1 MKKYFSILFLA
12 LFALAFSQK
21 KWTLREC
28 VDYAVKNN
36 LQVINNQYNA
46 DIQSKNLAM
55 AKNNYLPSVT
65 GSVNN
70 SASFGQTQGF
80 SGSIGRNDNFNNNA
94 NVNANIQVYNGGRI
108 KKTAEKSQFDLDASL
123 LDTEKTK
130 NDISVQ
136 VAQYYLQVLLN
147 KEVKKITDESVANA
161 EKILNR
167 AKATTEVGTTAK
179 TVEAEATASFAREKQ
194 KQKSAE
200 IDIERALFNLAMIL
214 QLKDF
219 QNFDVQEFPLPDMLS
234 TPLNSTDSFIEKAY
248 ENQPQ
253 IKAAE
258 TRILSAQKQVEITK
272 TQFLPTVTASA
283 GISSF
288 YYNNLTTDIT
298 GANTTTGQIFY
309 ENNFAKQYK
318 DNFGQNLGLS
328 VNIPIFNK
336 GNTKLQVEQAKISEN
351 IAKNTLDQQKQSV
364 RQDVQKAYFDANAN
378 YENFMA
384 AVEAEKSTKLA
395 LEFAEK
401 SYEAGRS
408 TIYDLNNARNN
419 YVNAQS
425 TVSQA
430 KYNYIFSMKLLNF
443 YAGIP
448 LTENL

>member
-65 GSVNN
+65 GSVSN

-179 TVEAEATASFAREKQ
+179 TVEAEATASFAR
-194 KQKSAE
+194 
-200 IDIERALFNLAMIL
+200 
-214 QLKDF
+214 
-219 QNFDVQEFPLPDMLS
+219 
-234 TPLNSTDSFIEKAY
+234 
-248 ENQPQ
+248 
-253 IKAAE
+253 
-258 TRILSAQKQVEITK
+258 
-272 TQFLPTVTASA
+272 
-283 GISSF
+283 
-288 YYNNLTTDIT
+288 
-298 GANTTTGQIFY
+298 
-309 ENNFAKQYK
+309 
-318 DNFGQNLGLS
+318 
-328 VNIPIFNK
+328 
-336 GNTKLQVEQAKISEN
+336 
-351 IAKNTLDQQKQSV
+351 
-364 RQDVQKAYFDANAN
+364 
-378 YENFMA
+378 
-384 AVEAEKSTKLA
+384 
-395 LEFAEK
+395 
-401 SYEAGRS
+401 
-408 TIYDLNNARNN
+408 
-419 YVNAQS
+419 
-425 TVSQA
+425 
-430 KYNYIFSMKLLNF
+430 
-443 YAGIP
+443 
-448 LTENL
+448 

>member
-1 MKKYFSILFLA
+1 MRRLFFLSILLA
-12 LFALAFSQK
+12 STFVFSQK

-36 LQVINNQYNA
+36 LQVINNQYNN

-55 AKNNYLPSVT
+55 AKNDYLPTVS

-70 SASFGQTQGF
+70 TASFGQSQYVNT
-80 SGSIGRNDNFNNNA
+80 IVRNDNFSNNA
-94 NVNANIQVYNGGRI
+94 NIGANIQLYNAGRI
-108 KKTAEKSQFDLDASL
+108 RKTAEKSQYDLTASL

-130 NDISVQ
+130 NDVSLQ
-136 VAQYYLQVLLN
+136 VAQLYLQILLN
-147 KEVKKITDESVANA
+147 KEVKKITDESVNNA
-161 EKILNR
+161 EKVLNR
-167 AKATTEVGTTAK
+167 AKITTEVGTTAK
-179 TVEAEATASFAREKQ
+179 TVEAEATASLAREKQ
-194 KQKSAE
+194 RQKSAE
-200 IDIERALFNLAMIL
+200 IDIERSLFNLAMLL
-214 QLKDF
+214 QLKEF
-219 QNFDVQEFPLPDMLS
+219 KEFDVQEVPLPSMLAA
-234 TPLNSTDSFIEKAY
+234 PLNSTDNIINTAY

-253 IKAAE
+253 VKAAE
-258 TRILSAQKQVEITK
+258 TRILSAQKQIEIAK
-272 TQFLPTVTASA
+272 TLFLPSVSASA
-283 GISSF
+283 GFGSF
-288 YYNNLTTDIT
+288 YFNRLSGVFD
-298 GANTTTGQIFY
+298 GQGNRVSQDDFM
-309 ENNFAKQYK
+309 KQYK

-328 VNIPIFNK
+328 LNIPIFNK

-351 IAKNTLDQQKQSV
+351 IAKNTLEQQKLSV

-395 LEFAEK
+395 LDFAEK

-448 LTENL
+448 LTDNL

>member
-1 MKKYFSILFLA
+1 MRRLFFLSILLA
-12 LFALAFSQK
+12 SNFVFSQK

-36 LQVINNQYNA
+36 LQVINNQYNN

-55 AKNNYLPSVT
+55 AKNDYLPTVS

-70 SASFGQTQGF
+70 TASFGQSQYVNT
-80 SGSIGRNDNFNNNA
+80 IVRNDNFSNNA
-94 NVNANIQVYNGGRI
+94 NIGANIQLYNAGRI
-108 KKTAEKSQFDLDASL
+108 RKTAEKSQYDLTASL

-130 NDISVQ
+130 NDVSLQ
-136 VAQYYLQVLLN
+136 VAQLYLQILLN
-147 KEVKKITDESVANA
+147 KEVKKITDESVNNA
-161 EKILNR
+161 EKVLNR
-167 AKATTEVGTTAK
+167 AKITTEVGTTAK
-179 TVEAEATASFAREKQ
+179 TVEAEATASLAREKQ
-194 KQKSAE
+194 RQKSAE
-200 IDIERALFNLAMIL
+200 IDIERSLFNLAMLL
-214 QLKDF
+214 QLKEF
-219 QNFDVQEFPLPDMLS
+219 KEFDVQEVPLPSMLAA
-234 TPLNSTDSFIEKAY
+234 PLNSTDNIVNTAY

-253 IKAAE
+253 VKAAE
-258 TRILSAQKQVEITK
+258 TRILSAQKQIEIAK
-272 TQFLPTVTASA
+272 TLFLPSVSASA
-283 GISSF
+283 GFGSF
-288 YYNNLTTDIT
+288 YFNRLSGVFD
-298 GANTTTGQIFY
+298 GQGNRVSQDDFM
-309 ENNFAKQYK
+309 KQYK

-328 VNIPIFNK
+328 LNIPIFNK

-351 IAKNTLDQQKQSV
+351 IAKNTLEQQKLSV

-395 LEFAEK
+395 LDFAEK

-448 LTENL
+448 LTDNL

>member
-1 MKKYFSILFLA
+1 MRRLFFLSILLA
-12 LFALAFSQK
+12 STFVFSQK

-36 LQVINNQYNA
+36 LQVINNQYNN
-46 DIQSKNLAM
+46 DIQSKNLGM
-55 AKNNYLPSVT
+55 AKNDYLPTVS

-70 SASFGQTQGF
+70 TASFGQSQYVNT
-80 SGSIGRNDNFNNNA
+80 IVRNDNFSNNA
-94 NVNANIQVYNGGRI
+94 NIGANIQLYNAGRI
-108 KKTAEKSQFDLDASL
+108 RKTAEKSQYDLTASL

-130 NDISVQ
+130 NDVSLQ
-136 VAQYYLQVLLN
+136 VAQLYLQILLN
-147 KEVKKITDESVANA
+147 KEVKKITDESVNNA
-161 EKILNR
+161 EKVLNR
-167 AKATTEVGTTAK
+167 AKITTEVGTTAK
-179 TVEAEATASFAREKQ
+179 TIEAEATASLAREKQ
-194 KQKSAE
+194 RQKSAE
-200 IDIERALFNLAMIL
+200 IDIERSLFNLAMLL
-214 QLKDF
+214 QLKEF
-219 QNFDVQEFPLPDMLS
+219 KEFDVQEVPLPSMLAA
-234 TPLNSTDSFIEKAY
+234 PLNSTDNIVNTAY

-253 IKAAE
+253 VKAAE
-258 TRILSAQKQVEITK
+258 TRILSAQKQIEIAK
-272 TQFLPTVTASA
+272 TLFLPSVSASA
-283 GISSF
+283 GFGSF
-288 YYNNLTTDIT
+288 YFNRLSGVFD
-298 GANTTTGQIFY
+298 GQGNRVSQDDFM
-309 ENNFAKQYK
+309 KQYK

-328 VNIPIFNK
+328 LNIPIFNK

-351 IAKNTLDQQKQSV
+351 IAKNTLEQQKLSV

-395 LEFAEK
+395 LDFAEK

-448 LTENL
+448 LTDNL

>member
-36 LQVINNQYNA
+36 LQVINNQYNN

-55 AKNNYLPSVT
+55 AKNDYLPTVS

-70 SASFGQTQGF
+70 TASFGQSQYVNT
-80 SGSIGRNDNFNNNA
+80 IVRNDNFSNNA
-94 NVNANIQVYNGGRI
+94 NIGANIQLYNAGRI
-108 KKTAEKSQFDLDASL
+108 RKTAEKSQYDLTASL

-130 NDISVQ
+130 NDVSLQ
-136 VAQYYLQVLLN
+136 VAQLYLQILLN
-147 KEVKKITDESVANA
+147 KEVKKITDESVNNA
-161 EKILNR
+161 GKVLNR
-167 AKATTEVGTTAK
+167 AKITTEVGTTAK
-179 TVEAEATASFAREKQ
+179 TIEAEATASLAREKQ
-194 KQKSAE
+194 RQKSAE
-200 IDIERALFNLAMIL
+200 IDIERSLFNLAMLL
-214 QLKDF
+214 QLKEF
-219 QNFDVQEFPLPDMLS
+219 KEFDVQEVPLPSMLAA
-234 TPLNSTDSFIEKAY
+234 PLNSTDNIVNTAY

-253 IKAAE
+253 VKAAE
-258 TRILSAQKQVEITK
+258 TRILSAQKQIEIAK
-272 TQFLPTVTASA
+272 TLFLPSVSASA
-283 GISSF
+283 GFGSF
-288 YYNNLTTDIT
+288 YFNRLSGVFD
-298 GANTTTGQIFY
+298 GQGNRVSQDDFM
-309 ENNFAKQYK
+309 KQYK

-328 VNIPIFNK
+328 LNIPIFNK

-351 IAKNTLDQQKQSV
+351 IAKNTLEQQKLSV

-395 LEFAEK
+395 LDFAEK

-448 LTENL
+448 LTDNL

>member
-1 MKKYFSILFLA
+1 L
-12 LFALAFSQK
+12 
-21 KWTLREC
+21 T
-28 VDYAVKNN
+28 
-36 LQVINNQYNA
+36 
-46 DIQSKNLAM
+46 
-55 AKNNYLPSVT
+55 
-65 GSVNN
+65 
-70 SASFGQTQGF
+70 
-80 SGSIGRNDNFNNNA
+80 
-94 NVNANIQVYNGGRI
+94 
-108 KKTAEKSQFDLDASL
+108 
-123 LDTEKTK
+123 
-130 NDISVQ
+130 
-136 VAQYYLQVLLN
+136 
-147 KEVKKITDESVANA
+147 
-161 EKILNR
+161 R

-179 TVEAEATASFAREKQ
+179 TVEAEAIASLAREKQ

>member
-1 MKKYFSILFLA
+1 MRRLFFLSILLA
-12 LFALAFSQK
+12 STFVFSQK

-36 LQVINNQYNA
+36 LQVINNQYNN

-55 AKNNYLPSVT
+55 AKNDYLPSASANIGNNVRFGQVPDNAGNSLRT
-65 GSVNN
+65 DAFSN
-70 SASFGQTQGF
+70 SASLGV
-80 SGSIGRNDNFNNNA
+80 SMDIYNN
-94 NVNANIQVYNGGRI
+94 GRI
-108 KKTAEKSQFDLDASL
+108 KKTVQKSQYDLDASF

-130 NDISVQ
+130 NDISLQ
-136 VAQYYLQVLLN
+136 VAQLYLQVLLN
-147 KEVKKITDESVANA
+147 KEVKKITDESVNNA
-161 EKILNR
+161 EKVLNR
-167 AKATTEVGTTAK
+167 AKITTEVGTTAK
-179 TVEAEATASFAREKQ
+179 TVEAEATASLAREKQ
-194 KQKSAE
+194 RQKSAE
-200 IDIERALFNLAMIL
+200 IDIERSLFNLAMLL
-214 QLKDF
+214 QLKEF
-219 QNFDVQEFPLPDMLS
+219 KNFDIQEVPLPSMLAA
-234 TPLNSTDSFIEKAY
+234 PLNSTDNIINTAY

-253 IKAAE
+253 VKAAE
-258 TRILSAQKQVEITK
+258 TRILSAQKQIEIAH
-272 TQFLPTVTASA
+272 TAFYPSLLVSA
-283 GISSF
+283 GLSTS
-288 YYNNLTTDIT
+288 YQNLFNYSE
-298 GANTTTGQIFY
+298 NTFS
-309 ENNFAKQYK
+309 KQYK

-328 VNIPIFNK
+328 LNIPIFNK

-351 IAKNTLDQQKQSV
+351 IAKNTLEQQKLSV

-395 LEFAEK
+395 LDFAEK

-448 LTENL
+448 LTDNL

>member
-36 LQVINNQYNA
+36 LQVINNQYNN

-55 AKNNYLPSVT
+55 AKNDYLPSASANIGNNVRFGQVPDNAGNSLRT
-65 GSVNN
+65 DAFSN
-70 SASFGQTQGF
+70 SASLGV
-80 SGSIGRNDNFNNNA
+80 SMDIYNN
-94 NVNANIQVYNGGRI
+94 GRI
-108 KKTAEKSQFDLDASL
+108 KKTVQKSQYDLDASF

-130 NDISVQ
+130 NDISLQ
-136 VAQYYLQVLLN
+136 VAQLYLQVLLN
-147 KEVKKITDESVANA
+147 KEVKKITDESVNNA
-161 EKILNR
+161 EKVLNR
-167 AKATTEVGTTAK
+167 AKITTEVGTTAK
-179 TVEAEATASFAREKQ
+179 TVEAEATASLAREKQ
-194 KQKSAE
+194 RQKSAE
-200 IDIERALFNLAMIL
+200 IDIERSLFNLAMLL
-214 QLKDF
+214 QLKEF
-219 QNFDVQEFPLPDMLS
+219 KNFDIQEVPLPSMLAA
-234 TPLNSTDSFIEKAY
+234 PLNSTDNIVNTAY

-253 IKAAE
+253 VKAAE
-258 TRILSAQKQVEITK
+258 TRILSAQKQIEIAH
-272 TQFLPTVTASA
+272 TAFYPSLLVSA
-283 GISSF
+283 GLSTS
-288 YYNNLTTDIT
+288 YQNLFNYSE
-298 GANTTTGQIFY
+298 NTFS
-309 ENNFAKQYK
+309 KQYK

-328 VNIPIFNK
+328 LNIPIFNK

-351 IAKNTLDQQKQSV
+351 IAKNTLEQQKLSV

-395 LEFAEK
+395 LDFAEK

-448 LTENL
+448 LTDNL

>member
-1 MKKYFSILFLA
+1 MRSLFFLSILLA
-12 LFALAFSQK
+12 STFVFSQK

-36 LQVINNQYNA
+36 LQVINNQYNN

-55 AKNNYLPSVT
+55 AKNDYLPTVS
-65 GSVNN
+65 GSVSN
-70 SASFGQTQGF
+70 SASFGQSQYVNT
-80 SGSIGRNDNFNNNA
+80 IVRNDNFSNNA
-94 NVNANIQVYNGGRI
+94 NIGANIQLYNGGRI
-108 KKTAEKSQFDLDASL
+108 RKTAEKSQYDLTASL

-130 NDISVQ
+130 NDVSLQ
-136 VAQYYLQVLLN
+136 VAQLYLQILLN
-147 KEVKKITDESVANA
+147 KEVKKITDESVNNA
-161 EKILNR
+161 GKVLNR
-167 AKATTEVGTTAK
+167 AKITTEVGTTAK
-179 TVEAEATASFAREKQ
+179 TVEAEATASLAREKQ
-194 KQKSAE
+194 RQKSAE
-200 IDIERALFNLAMIL
+200 IDIERSLFNLAMLL
-214 QLKDF
+214 QLKEF
-219 QNFDVQEFPLPDMLS
+219 KGFDVQEVPLPSML
-234 TPLNSTDSFIEKAY
+234 TAPLNSTDNIINTAY

-253 IKAAE
+253 VKAAE
-258 TRILSAQKQVEITK
+258 TRILSAQKQIDIAK
-272 TQFLPTVTASA
+272 TQFYPTVSANA
-283 GISSF
+283 GIGTIYF
-288 YYNNLTTDIT
+288 NNLSTDIT
-298 GANTTTGQIFY
+298 STLLTGEVIKEKSF
-309 ENNFAKQYK
+309 FKQYK

-328 VNIPIFNK
+328 LNIPIFNK

-351 IAKNTLDQQKQSV
+351 IAKNTLEQQKLSV

-395 LEFAEK
+395 LDFAEK

-448 LTENL
+448 LTDNL

>member
-1 MKKYFSILFLA
+1 MRRLFFLSILLA
-12 LFALAFSQK
+12 STFVFSQK

-36 LQVINNQYNA
+36 LQVINNQYNN

-55 AKNNYLPSVT
+55 AKNDYLPSASANIGNNVRFGQVPDNAGNSLRT
-65 GSVNN
+65 DAFSN
-70 SASFGQTQGF
+70 SASLGV
-80 SGSIGRNDNFNNNA
+80 SMDIYNN
-94 NVNANIQVYNGGRI
+94 GRI
-108 KKTAEKSQFDLDASL
+108 KKTVQKSQYDLDASF

-130 NDISVQ
+130 NDISLQ
-136 VAQYYLQVLLN
+136 VAQLYLQVLLN
-147 KEVKKITDESVANA
+147 KEVKKITDESVNNA

-179 TVEAEATASFAREKQ
+179 TVEAEAIASLAREKQ

-200 IDIERALFNLAMIL
+200 IDIERSLFNLAMLL
-214 QLKDF
+214 QLKEF
-219 QNFDVQEFPLPDMLS
+219 KEFDVQEVPLPSMLAA
-234 TPLNSTDSFIEKAY
+234 PLNSTDNIINTAY

-258 TRILSAQKQVEITK
+258 TRILSAQKQIEIAH
-272 TQFLPTVTASA
+272 TAFYPSLLVSA
-283 GISSF
+283 GLSTS
-288 YYNNLTTDIT
+288 YQNLFNYSE
-298 GANTTTGQIFY
+298 NTFS
-309 ENNFAKQYK
+309 KQYK

-328 VNIPIFNK
+328 LNIPIFNK

-351 IAKNTLDQQKQSV
+351 IAKNTLEQQKLSV
-364 RQDVQKAYFDANAN
+364 RQEVQKAYFDANAN

-395 LEFAEK
+395 LDFAEK

-448 LTENL
+448 LTDNL

>member
-36 LQVINNQYNA
+36 LQVINNQYNN

-55 AKNNYLPSVT
+55 AKNDYLPSASANIGNNVRFGQVPDNAGNSLRT
-65 GSVNN
+65 DAFSN
-70 SASFGQTQGF
+70 SASLGV
-80 SGSIGRNDNFNNNA
+80 SMDIYNN
-94 NVNANIQVYNGGRI
+94 GRI
-108 KKTAEKSQFDLDASL
+108 KKTVQKSQYDLDASF

-130 NDISVQ
+130 NDISLQ
-136 VAQYYLQVLLN
+136 VAQLYLQVLLN
-147 KEVKKITDESVANA
+147 KEVKKITDESVNNA
-161 EKILNR
+161 EKVLNR
-167 AKATTEVGTTAK
+167 AKITTEVGTTAK
-179 TVEAEATASFAREKQ
+179 TVEAEATASLAREKQ
-194 KQKSAE
+194 RQKSAE
-200 IDIERALFNLAMIL
+200 IDIERSLFNLAMLL
-214 QLKDF
+214 QLKEF
-219 QNFDVQEFPLPDMLS
+219 KEFDVQEVPLPSMLAA
-234 TPLNSTDSFIEKAY
+234 PLNSTDNIINTAY

-253 IKAAE
+253 VKAAE
-258 TRILSAQKQVEITK
+258 TRILSAQKQIEIAH
-272 TQFLPTVTASA
+272 TAFYPSLLVSA
-283 GISSF
+283 GLSTS
-288 YYNNLTTDIT
+288 YQNLFNYSE
-298 GANTTTGQIFY
+298 NTFS
-309 ENNFAKQYK
+309 KQYK

-328 VNIPIFNK
+328 LNIPIFNK

-351 IAKNTLDQQKQSV
+351 IAKNTLEQQKLSV

-395 LEFAEK
+395 LDFAEK

-448 LTENL
+448 LTDNL

>member
-1 MKKYFSILFLA
+1 MRRLFFLSILLA
-12 LFALAFSQK
+12 STFVFSQK

-36 LQVINNQYNA
+36 LQVINNQYNN

-55 AKNNYLPSVT
+55 AKNDYLPTVS
-65 GSVNN
+65 GSVSN

-80 SGSIGRNDNFNNNA
+80 TGSIGRNDNFNNS
-94 NVNANIQVYNGGRI
+94 ANIGANMQVYNGGRI
-108 KKTAEKSQFDLDASL
+108 RKTAEKSQYDLTASL

-130 NDISVQ
+130 NDVSLQ
-136 VAQYYLQVLLN
+136 VAQLYLQILLN
-147 KEVKKITDESVANA
+147 KEVKKITDESVNNA
-161 EKILNR
+161 EKVRNR
-167 AKATTEVGTTAK
+167 AKITTEVGTTAK
-179 TVEAEATASFAREKQ
+179 TVEAEATASLAREKQ
-194 KQKSAE
+194 RQKSAE
-200 IDIERALFNLAMIL
+200 IDIERSLFNLAMLL
-214 QLKDF
+214 QLKEF
-219 QNFDVQEFPLPDMLS
+219 KEFDVQEVPLPSMLAA
-234 TPLNSTDSFIEKAY
+234 PLNSTDNIVNTAY

-253 IKAAE
+253 VKAAE
-258 TRILSAQKQVEITK
+258 TRILSAQKQIDIAK
-272 TQFLPTVTASA
+272 TQFYPTVSANA
-283 GISSF
+283 GIGTIYF
-288 YYNNLTTDIT
+288 NNLSTDIT
-298 GANTTTGQIFY
+298 STLLTGEVIKEKSF
-309 ENNFAKQYK
+309 FKQYK

-328 VNIPIFNK
+328 LNIPIFNK

-351 IAKNTLDQQKQSV
+351 IAKNTLEQQKLSV

-395 LEFAEK
+395 LDFAEK

-448 LTENL
+448 LTDNL

>member
-36 LQVINNQYNA
+36 LQVINNQYNN

-55 AKNNYLPSVT
+55 AKNDYLPTVS
-65 GSVNN
+65 GSVSN

-80 SGSIGRNDNFNNNA
+80 TGSIGRNDNFNNS
-94 NVNANIQVYNGGRI
+94 ANIGANMQVYNGGRI
-108 KKTAEKSQFDLDASL
+108 RKTAEKSQYDLTASL

-130 NDISVQ
+130 NDVSLQ
-136 VAQYYLQVLLN
+136 VAQLYLQVLLN
-147 KEVKKITDESVANA
+147 KEVKKITDESVNNA
-161 EKILNR
+161 EKVLNR
-167 AKATTEVGTTAK
+167 AKITTEVGTTAK
-179 TVEAEATASFAREKQ
+179 TVEAEATASLAREKQ
-194 KQKSAE
+194 RQKSAE
-200 IDIERALFNLAMIL
+200 IDIERSLFNLAMLL
-214 QLKDF
+214 QLKEF
-219 QNFDVQEFPLPDMLS
+219 KEFDVQEVPLPSMLAA
-234 TPLNSTDSFIEKAY
+234 PLNSTDNIINTAY

-253 IKAAE
+253 VKSAE
-258 TRILSAQKQVEITK
+258 TRILSAQKQIDIAK
-272 TQFLPTVTASA
+272 TQFYPTVSANA
-283 GISSF
+283 GIGTIYF
-288 YYNNLTTDIT
+288 NNLSTDIT
-298 GANTTTGQIFY
+298 STLLTGEVIKEKSF
-309 ENNFAKQYK
+309 FKQYK

-328 VNIPIFNK
+328 LNIPIFNK

-351 IAKNTLDQQKQSV
+351 IAKNTLEQQKLSV

-395 LEFAEK
+395 LDFAEK

-448 LTENL
+448 LTDNL

>member
-1 MKKYFSILFLA
+1 MRRLFFLSILLA
-12 LFALAFSQK
+12 STFVFSQK

-36 LQVINNQYNA
+36 LQVINNQYNN

-55 AKNNYLPSVT
+55 AKNDYLPTVS

-70 SASFGQTQGF
+70 TASFGQSQYVNT
-80 SGSIGRNDNFNNNA
+80 IVRNDNFSNNA
-94 NVNANIQVYNGGRI
+94 NIGANIQLYNAGRI
-108 KKTAEKSQFDLDASL
+108 RKNAEKSQYDLTASL

-130 NDISVQ
+130 NDVSLQ
-136 VAQYYLQVLLN
+136 VAQLYLQVLLN
-147 KEVKKITDESVANA
+147 KEVKKITDESVNNA
-161 EKILNR
+161 EKVLNR
-167 AKATTEVGTTAK
+167 AKITTEVGTTAK
-179 TVEAEATASFAREKQ
+179 TVEAEATASLAREKQ
-194 KQKSAE
+194 RQKSAE
-200 IDIERALFNLAMIL
+200 IDIERSLFNLAMLL
-214 QLKDF
+214 QLKEF
-219 QNFDVQEFPLPDMLS
+219 KEFDVQEVPLPSMLAA
-234 TPLNSTDSFIEKAY
+234 PLNSTDNIVNTAY

-253 IKAAE
+253 VKAAE
-258 TRILSAQKQVEITK
+258 TRILSAQKQIEIAK
-272 TQFLPTVTASA
+272 TLFLPSVSASA
-283 GISSF
+283 GFGSF
-288 YYNNLTTDIT
+288 YFNRLSGVFD
-298 GANTTTGQIFY
+298 GQGNRVSQDDFM
-309 ENNFAKQYK
+309 KQYK

-328 VNIPIFNK
+328 LNIPIFNK

-351 IAKNTLDQQKQSV
+351 IAKNTLEQQKLSV

-395 LEFAEK
+395 LDFAEK

-448 LTENL
+448 LTDNL

>member
-36 LQVINNQYNA
+36 LQVINNQYNN

-55 AKNNYLPSVT
+55 AKNDYLPTVS

-70 SASFGQTQGF
+70 TASFGQSQYVNT
-80 SGSIGRNDNFNNNA
+80 IVRNDNFSNNA
-94 NVNANIQVYNGGRI
+94 NIGANIQLYNAGRI
-108 KKTAEKSQFDLDASL
+108 RKTAEKSQYDLTASL

-130 NDISVQ
+130 NDVSLQ
-136 VAQYYLQVLLN
+136 VAQLYLQILLN
-147 KEVKKITDESVANA
+147 KEVKKITDESVNNA
-161 EKILNR
+161 GKVLNR
-167 AKATTEVGTTAK
+167 AKITTEVGTTAK
-179 TVEAEATASFAREKQ
+179 TIEAEATASLAREKQ
-194 KQKSAE
+194 RQKSAE
-200 IDIERALFNLAMIL
+200 IDIERSLFNLAMLL
-214 QLKDF
+214 QLKEF
-219 QNFDVQEFPLPDMLS
+219 KEFDVQEVPLPSMLAA
-234 TPLNSTDSFIEKAY
+234 PLNSTDNIINTAY

-253 IKAAE
+253 VKAAE
-258 TRILSAQKQVEITK
+258 TRILSAQKQIDIAK
-272 TQFLPTVTASA
+272 TQFYPTVSANA
-283 GISSF
+283 GIGTIYF
-288 YYNNLTTDIT
+288 NNLSTDIT
-298 GANTTTGQIFY
+298 STLLTGEVIKEKSF
-309 ENNFAKQYK
+309 FKQYK

-328 VNIPIFNK
+328 LNIPIFNK

-351 IAKNTLDQQKQSV
+351 IAKNTLEQQKLSV

-395 LEFAEK
+395 LDFAEK

-448 LTENL
+448 LTDNL

>member
-36 LQVINNQYNA
+36 LQVINNQYNN

-55 AKNNYLPSVT
+55 AKNDYLPTVS
-65 GSVNN
+65 GSVSNT
-70 SASFGQTQGF
+70 ASFGQSQYVNT
-80 SGSIGRNDNFNNNA
+80 IVRNDNFSNNA
-94 NVNANIQVYNGGRI
+94 NIGANIQLYNAGRI
-108 KKTAEKSQFDLDASL
+108 RKTAEKSQYDLTASL

-130 NDISVQ
+130 NDVSLQ
-136 VAQYYLQVLLN
+136 VAQLYLQILLN
-147 KEVKKITDESVANA
+147 KEVKKITDESVNNA
-161 EKILNR
+161 EKVLNR
-167 AKATTEVGTTAK
+167 AKITTEVGTTAK
-179 TVEAEATASFAREKQ
+179 TVEAEATASLAREKQ
-194 KQKSAE
+194 RQKSAE
-200 IDIERALFNLAMIL
+200 IDIERSLFNLAMLL
-214 QLKDF
+214 QLKEF
-219 QNFDVQEFPLPDMLS
+219 KEFDVQEVPLPSMLAA
-234 TPLNSTDSFIEKAY
+234 PLNSTDNIINTAY

-253 IKAAE
+253 VKAAE
-258 TRILSAQKQVEITK
+258 TRILSAQKQIDIAK
-272 TQFLPTVTASA
+272 TQFYPTVSANA
-283 GISSF
+283 GIGTIYF
-288 YYNNLTTDIT
+288 NNLSTDIT
-298 GANTTTGQIFY
+298 STLLTGEVIKEKSF
-309 ENNFAKQYK
+309 FKQYK

-328 VNIPIFNK
+328 LNIPIFNK

-351 IAKNTLDQQKQSV
+351 IAKNTLEQQKLSV

-395 LEFAEK
+395 LDFAEK

-448 LTENL
+448 LTDNL

>member
-36 LQVINNQYNA
+36 LQVINNQYNN

-55 AKNNYLPSVT
+55 AKNDYLPTVS

-70 SASFGQTQGF
+70 TASFGQSQYVNT
-80 SGSIGRNDNFNNNA
+80 IVRNDNFSNNA
-94 NVNANIQVYNGGRI
+94 NIGANIQLYNAGRI
-108 KKTAEKSQFDLDASL
+108 RKTAEKSQYDLTASL

-130 NDISVQ
+130 NDVSLQ
-136 VAQYYLQVLLN
+136 VAQLYLQILLN
-147 KEVKKITDESVANA
+147 KEVKKITDESVNNA
-161 EKILNR
+161 EKVLNR
-167 AKATTEVGTTAK
+167 AKITTEVGTTAK
-179 TVEAEATASFAREKQ
+179 TVEAEATASLAREKQ
-194 KQKSAE
+194 RQKSAE
-200 IDIERALFNLAMIL
+200 IDIERSLFNLAMLL
-214 QLKDF
+214 QLKEF
-219 QNFDVQEFPLPDMLS
+219 KEFDVQEVPLPSMLAA
-234 TPLNSTDSFIEKAY
+234 PLNSTDNIINTAY

-253 IKAAE
+253 VKAAE
-258 TRILSAQKQVEITK
+258 TRILSAQKQIEIAK
-272 TQFLPTVTASA
+272 TLFLPSVSASA
-283 GISSF
+283 GFGSF
-288 YYNNLTTDIT
+288 YFNRLSGVFD
-298 GANTTTGQIFY
+298 GQGNRVSQDDFM
-309 ENNFAKQYK
+309 KQYK

-328 VNIPIFNK
+328 LNIPIFNK

-351 IAKNTLDQQKQSV
+351 IAKNTLEQQKLSV

-395 LEFAEK
+395 LDFAEK

-419 YVNAQS
+419 YVNSQS

-448 LTENL
+448 LTDNL

>member
-1 MKKYFSILFLA
+1 MRRLFFLSILLA
-12 LFALAFSQK
+12 STFVFSQK

-36 LQVINNQYNA
+36 LQVINNQYNN

-55 AKNNYLPSVT
+55 AKNDYLPNVS
-65 GSVNN
+65 GSVSN

-80 SGSIGRNDNFNNNA
+80 TGSIGRNDNFNNS
-94 NVNANIQVYNGGRI
+94 ANIGANMQVYNGGRI
-108 KKTAEKSQFDLDASL
+108 RKTAEKSQYDLTASL

-130 NDISVQ
+130 NDVSLQ
-136 VAQYYLQVLLN
+136 VAQLYLQILLN
-147 KEVKKITDESVANA
+147 KEVKKITDESVNNA
-161 EKILNR
+161 EKVLNR
-167 AKATTEVGTTAK
+167 AKITTEVGTTAK
-179 TVEAEATASFAREKQ
+179 TIEAEATASLAREKQ
-194 KQKSAE
+194 RQKSAE
-200 IDIERALFNLAMIL
+200 IDIERSLFNLAMLL
-214 QLKDF
+214 QLKEF
-219 QNFDVQEFPLPDMLS
+219 KEFDVQEVPLPSMLAA
-234 TPLNSTDSFIEKAY
+234 PLNSTDNIINTAY

-253 IKAAE
+253 VKAAE
-258 TRILSAQKQVEITK
+258 TRILSAQKQIDIAK
-272 TQFLPTVTASA
+272 TQFYPTVSANA
-283 GISSF
+283 GIGTIYF
-288 YYNNLTTDIT
+288 NNLSTDIT
-298 GANTTTGQIFY
+298 STLLTGEVIKEKSF
-309 ENNFAKQYK
+309 FKQYK

-328 VNIPIFNK
+328 LNIPIFNK

-351 IAKNTLDQQKQSV
+351 IAKNTLEQQKLSV

-395 LEFAEK
+395 LDFAEK

-448 LTENL
+448 LTDNL

>member
-1 MKKYFSILFLA
+1 MRSLFFLSILLA
-12 LFALAFSQK
+12 STFVFSQK

-36 LQVINNQYNA
+36 LQVINNQYNN

-55 AKNNYLPSVT
+55 AKNDYLPTVS

-70 SASFGQTQGF
+70 TASFGQSQYVNT
-80 SGSIGRNDNFNNNA
+80 IVRNDNFSNNA
-94 NVNANIQVYNGGRI
+94 NIGANIQLYNAGRI
-108 KKTAEKSQFDLDASL
+108 RKTAEKSQYDLTASL

-130 NDISVQ
+130 NDVSLQ
-136 VAQYYLQVLLN
+136 VAQLYLQILLN
-147 KEVKKITDESVANA
+147 KEVKKITDESVNNA
-161 EKILNR
+161 EKVLNR
-167 AKATTEVGTTAK
+167 AKITTEVGTTAK
-179 TVEAEATASFAREKQ
+179 TVEAEATASLAREKQ
-194 KQKSAE
+194 RQKSAE
-200 IDIERALFNLAMIL
+200 IDIERSLFNLAMLL
-214 QLKDF
+214 QLKEF
-219 QNFDVQEFPLPDMLS
+219 KEFDVQEVPLPSMLAA
-234 TPLNSTDSFIEKAY
+234 PLNSTDNIINTAY

-253 IKAAE
+253 VKAAE
-258 TRILSAQKQVEITK
+258 TRILSAQKQIEIAK
-272 TQFLPTVTASA
+272 TLFLPSVSASA
-283 GISSF
+283 GFGSF
-288 YYNNLTTDIT
+288 YFNRLSGVFD
-298 GANTTTGQIFY
+298 GQGNRVSQDDFM
-309 ENNFAKQYK
+309 KQYK

-328 VNIPIFNK
+328 LNIPIFNK

-351 IAKNTLDQQKQSV
+351 IAKNTLEQQKLSV

-395 LEFAEK
+395 LDFAEK

-448 LTENL
+448 LTDNL

>member
-1 MKKYFSILFLA
+1 VFGVLFLGY
-12 LFALAFSQK
+12 LFPFTSL
-21 KWTLREC
+21 
-28 VDYAVKNN
+28 
-36 LQVINNQYNA
+36 I
-46 DIQSKNLAM
+46 
-55 AKNNYLPSVT
+55 
-65 GSVNN
+65 
-70 SASFGQTQGF
+70 GF
-80 SGSIGRNDNFNNNA
+80 
-94 NVNANIQVYNGGRI
+94 
-108 KKTAEKSQFDLDASL
+108 
-123 LDTEKTK
+123 
-130 NDISVQ
+130 
-136 VAQYYLQVLLN
+136 
-147 KEVKKITDESVANA
+147 
-161 EKILNR
+161 
-167 AKATTEVGTTAK
+167 
-179 TVEAEATASFAREKQ
+179 
-194 KQKSAE
+194 
-200 IDIERALFNLAMIL
+200 
-214 QLKDF
+214 
-219 QNFDVQEFPLPDMLS
+219 
-234 TPLNSTDSFIEKAY
+234 
-248 ENQPQ
+248 
-253 IKAAE
+253 
-258 TRILSAQKQVEITK
+258 
-272 TQFLPTVTASA
+272 
-283 GISSF
+283 SSF

-395 LEFAEK
+395 LECAEK

>member
-36 LQVINNQYNA
+36 LQVINNQYNN

-55 AKNNYLPSVT
+55 AKNDYLPSASANIGNNVRFGQVPDNAGNSLRT
-65 GSVNN
+65 DAFSN
-70 SASFGQTQGF
+70 SASLGV
-80 SGSIGRNDNFNNNA
+80 SMDIYNN
-94 NVNANIQVYNGGRI
+94 GRI
-108 KKTAEKSQFDLDASL
+108 KKTVQKSQYDLDASF

-130 NDISVQ
+130 NDISLQ
-136 VAQYYLQVLLN
+136 VAQLYLQVLLN
-147 KEVKKITDESVANA
+147 KEVKKITDESVNNA
-161 EKILNR
+161 EKVLNR
-167 AKATTEVGTTAK
+167 AKITTEVGTTAK
-179 TVEAEATASFAREKQ
+179 TVEAEATASLAREKQ
-194 KQKSAE
+194 RQKSAE
-200 IDIERALFNLAMIL
+200 IDIERSLFNLAMLL
-214 QLKDF
+214 QLKEF
-219 QNFDVQEFPLPDMLS
+219 KNFDIQEVPLPSMLAA
-234 TPLNSTDSFIEKAY
+234 PLNSTDNIINTAY

-253 IKAAE
+253 VKAAE
-258 TRILSAQKQVEITK
+258 TRILSAQKQIEIAH
-272 TQFLPTVTASA
+272 TAFYPSLLVSA
-283 GISSF
+283 GLSTS
-288 YYNNLTTDIT
+288 YQNLFNYSE
-298 GANTTTGQIFY
+298 NTFS
-309 ENNFAKQYK
+309 KQYK

-328 VNIPIFNK
+328 LNIPIFNK

-351 IAKNTLDQQKQSV
+351 IAKNTLEQQKLSV

-395 LEFAEK
+395 LDFAEK

-448 LTENL
+448 LTDNL

>member
-36 LQVINNQYNA
+36 LQVINNQYNN

-55 AKNNYLPSVT
+55 AKNDYLPTVS

-70 SASFGQTQGF
+70 TASFGQSQYVNT
-80 SGSIGRNDNFNNNA
+80 IVRNDNFSNNA
-94 NVNANIQVYNGGRI
+94 NIGANIQLYNAGRI
-108 KKTAEKSQFDLDASL
+108 RKTAEKSQYDLTASL

-130 NDISVQ
+130 NDVSLQ
-136 VAQYYLQVLLN
+136 VAQLYLQILLN
-147 KEVKKITDESVANA
+147 KEVKKITDESVNNA
-161 EKILNR
+161 EKVLNR
-167 AKATTEVGTTAK
+167 AKITTEVGTTAK
-179 TVEAEATASFAREKQ
+179 TVEAEATASLAREKQ
-194 KQKSAE
+194 RQKSAE
-200 IDIERALFNLAMIL
+200 IDIERSLFNLAMLL
-214 QLKDF
+214 QLKEF
-219 QNFDVQEFPLPDMLS
+219 KEFDVQEVPLPSMLAA
-234 TPLNSTDSFIEKAY
+234 PLNSTDNIINTAY

-253 IKAAE
+253 VKAAE
-258 TRILSAQKQVEITK
+258 TRILSAQKQIEIAK
-272 TQFLPTVTASA
+272 TAFYPSLLASA
-283 GISSF
+283 GLSTS
-288 YYNNLTTDIT
+288 YQNLFNDSE
-298 GANTTTGQIFY
+298 NTLTR
-309 ENNFAKQYK
+309 QYK

-328 VNIPIFNK
+328 LNIPIFNK

-395 LEFAEK
+395 LDFAEK

-448 LTENL
+448 LTDNL